1 MTREL
6 VLLRHGKAAGADGGG
21 DRRRALTEGGLR
33 DARRV
38 GLWLRREGLSP
49 DHVVASPAIR
59 AFATAE
65 AACRALG
72 VSEDA
77 IVQDARIY
85 EAGTETLLT
94 VVRELPRAARRV
106 LLVGHNPGFESLAEA
121 LSGQPAKLRTADL
134 ACLRLEGSW
143 RDAAPGAAVL
153 ERLVR
158 AAELF

>member
-6 VLLRHGKAAGADGGG
+6 ILLRHGKAESGAGGG
-21 DRRRALTEGGLR
+21 DRRRALTERGLR
-33 DARRV
+33 DAARA

-49 DHVVASPAIR
+49 DHVVSSTAIR

-94 VVRELPRAARRV
+94 VIRELPPAGRRV

-121 LSGQPAKLRTADL
+121 LSGRPAKLRTADL
-134 ACLRLEGSW
+134 ACLRLEGAW

-158 AAELF
+158 AADLS